1 MKVLL
6 FTHEQD
12 IDGLGCAS
20 LAETAKI
27 EYKLVLSKTFEL
39 DEKISMVLDKED
51 ISSYD
56 KIIVTDLCPKE
67 ETLKMIA
74 QNETL
79 SKKFKVLDHH
89 KTAEEFNCFDFV
101 TVVSEEASIKESGTS
116 LFYKYLKDNNLI
128 TGSDVLDEF
137 VELTRQYDTWD
148 WYKNKN
154 YLARKLHIIF
164 ETQGIAFYLS
174 MINRIITSSNKVALN
189 KEEEKIV
196 AEFDRR
202 LLEEIN
208 KMLDFMIVETLN
220 IKDTKFRVGYIKSL
234 YKYRND
240 IADVLKDNN
249 KNDIDAIGMIM
260 EDRDSVS
267 YRSIKDVDVSV
278 IAEYFGG
285 SGLCI
290 TALNGF
296 PGVMTHRFLGEDAT
310 DEERNEYL
318 IKEVDKQEDRSAQVV
333 CNLVFYDGKE
343 YIIGEGIIE
352 GQISRNRR
360 GENGFGFD
368 EIFELSNG
376 KTLAELTP
384 EEKNEVSARALAAK
398 QLKKKLELR

>member
-39 DEKISMVLDKED
+39 DEKINTTLDKED

-74 QNETL
+74 KDETL
-79 SKKFKVLDHH
+79 SKKFEVLDHH

-101 TVVSEEASIKESGTS
+101 TVVSEEASIKESRTS
-116 LFYKYLKDNNLI
+116 LFYKYLKNNNLI
-128 TGSDVLDEF
+128 DRSDVLDEF

-164 ETQGIAFYLS
+164 ETQGIDFYLS
-174 MINRIITSSNKVALN
+174 MINRIITSSNKVVLN
-189 KEEEKIV
+189 EEEELIV
-196 AEFDRR
+196 AEFDRI

-208 KMLDFMIVETLN
+208 KMLDIMIVETLN
-220 IKDTKFRVGYIKSL
+220 IKDNNFKVGYIKSL

-240 IADVLKDNN
+240 VADVIKDNN

-285 SGLCI
+285 SGHKN
-290 TALNGF
+290 AASN
-296 PGVMTHRFLGEDAT
+296 PQD
-310 DEERNEYL
+310 NENF
-318 IKEVDKQEDRSAQVV
+318 K
-333 CNLVFYDGKE
+333 
-343 YIIGEGIIE
+343 YI
-352 GQISRNRR
+352 
-360 GENGFGFD
+360 
-368 EIFELSNG
+368 
-376 KTLAELTP
+376 
-384 EEKNEVSARALAAK
+384 
-398 QLKKKLELR
+398 LKLF

>member
-39 DEKISMVLDKED
+39 DEKINMVLDKED

-67 ETLKMIA
+67 ETLKIIA

-128 TGSDVLDEF
+128 DRSDVLDEF

-164 ETQGIAFYLS
+164 ETQGIDFYLS
-174 MINRIITSSNKVALN
+174 MINRIITSSNKVVLN
-189 KEEEKIV
+189 EEEEKIV

-220 IKDTKFRVGYIKSL
+220 IKDNNFKVGYIKSL

-240 IADVLKDNN
+240 VADVIKDNN

-285 SGLCI
+285 SGHKN
-290 TALNGF
+290 AASN
-296 PGVMTHRFLGEDAT
+296 PQD
-310 DEERNEYL
+310 NENF
-318 IKEVDKQEDRSAQVV
+318 K
-333 CNLVFYDGKE
+333 
-343 YIIGEGIIE
+343 YI
-352 GQISRNRR
+352 
-360 GENGFGFD
+360 
-368 EIFELSNG
+368 
-376 KTLAELTP
+376 
-384 EEKNEVSARALAAK
+384 
-398 QLKKKLELR
+398 LKLF